1 MNFYDI
7 SPDLVGCIR
16 LLSFVVCAI
25 TIYCVIEFIVQ
36 KQKSY
41 IIVGSVALFLSDY
54 FFFHLQLDYDDTI
67 NGEVV
72 RCPSPLAEVRL
83 GLILC
88 ILVVLALLSVTLLW
102 YCRKWEKTYLTVMS
116 VKESLDNLPVG
127 ICYSTTDGKVLLIN
141 NKMHEFIKEAEVITG
156 ANPVNCFGQLK
167 NDAETDPVFEM
178 SNGSVYILRK
188 NEINTE
194 SGQFIEYLA
203 LDITKKY
210 FLNRELE
217 IENEKLK
224 ERGDELRRQGKTID
238 EVILNREILDTKIKV
253 HNNLGQLLL
262 ASRFVLTHDVD
273 NKTKTELLQRWKHMS
288 VVRQEE
294 SYTKHSTS
302 SIDEINR
309 AAKAIGVEIIYN
321 NPLPQNLSLEHI
333 NTLEHML
340 HEALTNSF
348 SHAHADKLF
357 VDINET
363 KGAFVVE
370 ITNNGLKPNGKI
382 VEGGGLSSLRR
393 LIEGRKGEM
402 KITTTPEFLLKASLK
417 NEKNKSIDCRRSG
430 NAKKNV

>member
-41 IIVGSVALFLSDY
+41 IIVGSVALFLPDY

-67 NGEVV
+67 NGDVV
-72 RCPSPLAEVRL
+72 RCSSPFAGVSL
-83 GLILC
+83 GLIMC
-88 ILVVLALLSVTLLW
+88 ILAILALLSFILLW
-102 YCRKWEKTYLTVMS
+102 YCRKWEKTHLTVMS

-127 ICYSTTDGKVLLIN
+127 ICYCTTDGKILLIN
-141 NKMHEFIKEAEVITG
+141 NKMHEFISEAEMLSG
-156 ANPVNCFGQLK
+156 ANPIKCFVQLK
-167 NDAETDPVFEM
+167 KGAETDPTFEM
-178 SNGSVYILRK
+178 LNGSVYILRK

-194 SGQFIEYLA
+194 GGRFIEYLA

-210 FLNRELE
+210 SLNRELE

-224 ERGDELRRQGKTID
+224 ERGDELRRQGKAID

-253 HNNLGQLLL
+253 HNNLGRILL

-273 NKTKTELLQRWKHMS
+273 NKTKTELLKRWQQMT
-288 VVRQEE
+288 VMRQEE
-294 SYTKHSTS
+294 SHSKQSTS
-302 SIDEINR
+302 SIEEINR
-309 AAKAIGVEIIYN
+309 AAKAIGVEIVYC

-333 NTLEHML
+333 NILEHML

-357 VDINET
+357 VAINET
-363 KGAFVVE
+363 EEAFTVE
-370 ITNNGLKPNGKI
+370 ITNNGLKPEGKI

-393 LIEGRKGEM
+393 LIESRKGEM
-402 KITTTPEFLLKASLK
+402 KITTTPEFILKASLK
-417 NEKNKSIDCRRSG
+417 NE
-430 NAKKNV
+430 